1 MDSLF
6 IPIIRGRSY
15 HPQTQGSVESS
26 NGTFKD
32 RLASTILE
40 IGKKDW
46 IDALP
51 SIAETINT
59 TRPSGLPSHITPY
72 EVWFG
77 RKPIWLGFSAR
88 IPTIASSSTATGISA
103 APVEADDDS
112 DVLPDDD
119 EVDPDYM
126 LSELHRRVFL
136 HNAKEAGKLA
146 RKGGETLT
154 YEVGQ
159 IVLLAIPPKN
169 RLSIEA
175 TRLPCRILTVV
186 KGAYTLLSQHGP
198 LKGRHQGST
207 LRAIQTQ
214 EDFGIP
220 MAPLA
225 KAKLITLPSAVT
237 LANNRKSISAQQK
250 MGNMATV
257 AKKRKRTVVEEAEEL
272 AAQEAEA
279 IIVQRELDEQFA
291 RDVEESVARRGL
303 YAPPMSSPTPAPR
316 PKRATRAPARFDGT
330 VSKAGEKK
338 DKGKGRQM

>member
-1 MDSLF
+1 
-6 IPIIRGRSY
+6 
-15 HPQTQGSVESS
+15 
-26 NGTFKD
+26 
-32 RLASTILE
+32 LE

-46 IDALP
+46 VKALP
-51 SIAETINT
+51 GIAETINT
-59 TRPSGLPSHITPY
+59 TRPSGLPSHVTPY

-77 RKPIWLGFSAR
+77 RKPIWLGFPAYTP
-88 IPTIASSSTATGISA
+88 IIASSSTVTGMSA
-103 APVEADDDS
+103 APVEDDS
-112 DVLPDDD
+112 NILPDDD

-186 KGAYTLLSQHGP
+186 KGAYTLLSQYGP

-207 LRAIQTQ
+207 LVAMRTQ
-214 EDFGIP
+214 EDFSIP

-225 KAKLITLPSAVT
+225 RAKLITLPSAVT
-237 LANNRKSISAQQK
+237 MANNRKSISAQQK
-250 MGNMATV
+250 MGSMATI
-257 AKKRKRTVVEEAEEL
+257 ANKRKRTAMEEAEEEL
-272 AAQEAEA
+272 ATQEAEA
-279 IIVQRELDEQFA
+279 IVIQHELDEQFA
-291 RDVEESVARRGL
+291 RDVEESVSRRGL
-303 YAPPMSSPTPAPR
+303 EPLMSSPTPAPR
-316 PKRATRAPARFDGT
+316 PKRAIRAPVRFNGT
-330 VSKAGEKK
+330 VSKASGKK
-338 DKGKGRQM
+338 DKGKGRQF